1 VRRQHGHKPGTRHPA
16 PGTRHPAPDTRRGMN
31 DGDEVTDEDGEVR
44 LELEAPLL
52 SPQPRES
59 PVTGSASRPN
69 SLTSTYAV

>member
-1 VRRQHGHKPGTRHPA
+1 
-16 PGTRHPAPDTRRGMN
+16 MN